1 MNADELRW
9 FAALAEREHMTSVA
23 RELHIS
29 QPALSRAITRLEQ
42 QLGVPLFDR
51 RGRVLHLNHHGR
63 RYLPYARRALE
74 QLDAGAAALADVAD
88 AEHGEVRLWF
98 SHTLGSWLVPA
109 LVGAYRDAHPAV
121 RFRLTQRGTVGLIG
135 AFDDGAAD
143 VILMGP
149 RPAARSHL
157 AWHHLITE
165 PVLLAVPPHHRLA
178 TRKSVKLEEIADEP
192 FIAMAP
198 GNALRRLADDLCRAA
213 GFEPRIAFEGDE
225 IATLRGLIAAGLGV
239 GLVTPQRVAAE
250 AVQTATPHLR
260 VRDDGCERPLGL
272 VWDPERPATPVVA
285 AFRDFVVEHGRALAT
300 AL

>member
-9 FAALAEREHMTSVA
+9 FTVLAEREHMTATA
-23 RELHIS
+23 REMHIS
-29 QPALSRAITRLEQ
+29 QPALSRAIGRLET

-51 RGRVLHLNHHGR
+51 RGRDLHLNHHGR
-63 RYLPYARRALE
+63 RYLPYAQRALE
-74 QLDAGAAALADVAD
+74 QLDAGAAAMADVAD

-109 LVGAYRDAHPAV
+109 LVGAYREDHPGV
-121 RFRLTQRGTVGLIG
+121 RFRLTQRGTAGLIG

-149 RPAARSHL
+149 RPAGRRLS
-157 AWHHLITE
+157 WHHLVTE

-178 TRKSVKLEEIADEP
+178 TRKSVRLEEIADDP

-198 GNALRRLADDLCRAA
+198 GNALRGLADELCRRA
-213 GFEPRIAFEGDE
+213 GFAPRIAFEGDE

-239 GLVTPQRVAAE
+239 GLVTPQRVATE
-250 AVQTATPHLR
+250 AVTTATPHLR
-260 VRDDGCERPLGL
+260 VRDEGCERPLGL
-272 VWDPERPATPVVA
+272 VWDPDRPATPVVD
-285 AFRDFVVEHGRALAT
+285 AFRAFVVKQGRRLTKA
-300 AL
+300 